1 MKFVANIFCQLV
13 LVLVLQWE
21 TIVMGAV
28 RVNKTVKFWVVKTK
42 TMTFKDAEEILMKKF
57 SVELQ
62 LREIIP

>member
-13 LVLVLQWE
+13 LVLVMQWE

-42 TMTFKDAEEILMKKF
+42 TMTLKDGWMKKF